1 MNTMCHL
8 DLQSKTNALKIEM
21 YTSKSLNIKLS
32 VINIDNWSFPE
43 LDIVQFGMVLIYA
56 LVYLSESILKFNNRE
71 I

>member
-21 YTSKSLNIKLS
+21 YTSNSLNIKVS
-32 VINIDNWSFPE
+32 VINIDTWSFPE
-43 LDIVQFGMVLIYA
+43 LDIVQFGMVLIYT
-56 LVYLSESILKFNNRE
+56 LVYLFKNTLKFNNRV